1 MPTPMISFTL
11 INYRMAKIEKELTGI
26 AEIKITIF
34 DEDSN
39 KVFDEGKTLN
49 ILEENTHVSLN
60 FDWLKSGSYFIIIQ
74 AIDKISNE
82 IDVFSRVI
90 EF

>member
-1 MPTPMISFTL
+1 M
-11 INYRMAKIEKELTGI
+11 RARIERELTGI
-26 AEIKITIF
+26 AEIKITLF

-49 ILEENTHVSLN
+49 ILDEDPLISLN

-82 IDVFSRVI
+82 IDVFSKVI